1 MCNERAIDCEA
12 PAPRWATGVEAV
24 EASVTWESAV
34 GEPAD
39 GSVREA
45 PFLMPAPR
53 PATNVLARPWLTTR
67 ATRLDD
73 TSPVHGPVPVEGS

>member
-34 GEPAD
+34 GEPVD
-39 GSVREA
+39 GSVRET
-45 PFLMPAPR
+45 PSLIPHPS
-53 PATNVLARPWLTTR
+53 PATGVLARPWLSTGV
-67 ATRLDD
+67 TRLDD